1 MGWDILGVA
10 LAFHPVPTEPA
21 ALLEGG
27 GEFEALV
34 CVGAAV
40 LGAPDVGGGFP
51 FFGAAVELAEAAAGH
66 LESTLRTNSL
76 RKISFDEAHCKVE
89 LRSADIVAGV
99 GRLDDHGFAFDGPVA
114 GEGEFVA
121 LAACWVGCGHGG
133 ETVGEVVVD
142 GPWGLV
148 GAHEGCASVLTA

>member
-1 MGWDILGVA
+1 M
-10 LAFHPVPTEPA
+10 
-21 ALLEGG
+21 
-27 GEFEALV
+27 
-34 CVGAAV
+34 
-40 LGAPDVGGGFP
+40 
-51 FFGAAVELAEAAAGH
+51 
-66 LESTLRTNSL
+66 
-76 RKISFDEAHCKVE
+76 FDKAHCKIE

-99 GRLDDHGFAFDGPVA
+99 GRLDDHGFAVDGPVA

-148 GAHEGCASVLTA
+148 GAHEGCASVLAAGLGGHTVGQGFVVDVAGFDGAGETGLGPCAGGFAAVPLFMLKS